1 MYITY
6 FVDPFLWVAIPR
18 YPELSPA
25 LTAFVNLRVQLER
38 TFLSSF
44 TPLVTYTPFLAT
56 KSRAVIVL
64 NSANETTSPGFGQS
78 MYCARFISVYW
89 LLIAIFLLFNKHS
102 AILPTILLYSHF
114 SKILILLD
122 NVILRFTA
130 YLLQN
135 VICTVSQWE
144 EHNFFSVFSCLVK
157 PFSLSRMCTFLTVE

>member
-1 MYITY
+1 MCDSCFLVDTRNRACTESITVSLYSLISLSLTYQNMYITY

-64 NSANETTSPGFGQS
+64 NSANETKSPGFGQS
-78 MYCARFISVYW
+78 MYCAHFVSVYW
-89 LLIAIFLLFNKHS
+89 LLIAIF
-102 AILPTILLYSHF
+102 
-114 SKILILLD
+114 
-122 NVILRFTA
+122 
-130 YLLQN
+130 
-135 VICTVSQWE
+135 
-144 EHNFFSVFSCLVK
+144 
-157 PFSLSRMCTFLTVE
+157 